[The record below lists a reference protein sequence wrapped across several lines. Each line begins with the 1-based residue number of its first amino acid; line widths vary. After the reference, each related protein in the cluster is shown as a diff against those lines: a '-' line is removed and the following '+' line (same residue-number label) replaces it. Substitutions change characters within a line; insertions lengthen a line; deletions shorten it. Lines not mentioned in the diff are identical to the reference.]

1 MKRNLFYLFGILA
14 VSVTFLTLVSCGGE
28 ETVELSYKY
37 YSDAKVSLKI
47 DTKQTSTPTFYV
59 TISGEN
65 VEAERVRQ
73 ICIKLRGTDYEET
86 IWLPEKTL
94 SASKTVDIGNIK
106 SFHPVKAFDP
116 EYILYFLNCTYG
128 TALFSLDTL
137 LIFIQNKLCIRCCK
151 GYQA

>member
-94 SASKTVDIGNIK
+94 SASKTVDIGNHK
-106 SFHPVKAFDP
+106 NVKAQAHVQLIWP
-116 EYILYFLNCTYG
+116 GNG
-128 TALFSLDTL
+128 TVDSSIVSKESNEITG
-137 LIFIQNKLCIRCCK
+137 IGK
-151 GYQA
+151 